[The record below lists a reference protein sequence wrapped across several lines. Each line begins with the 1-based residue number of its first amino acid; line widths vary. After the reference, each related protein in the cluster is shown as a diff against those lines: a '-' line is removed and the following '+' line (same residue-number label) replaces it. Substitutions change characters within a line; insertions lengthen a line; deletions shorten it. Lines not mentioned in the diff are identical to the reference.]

1 MKNNIVMMWFLFAI
15 FIKPV
20 AAKDVSSLESIE
32 WMLGEWRAESE
43 TRIITEKWIKA
54 SSITFEGS
62 GQTQSKLDQN
72 ITDSEALRLVALAGD
87 IFYIAK
93 VSHNDFPIA
102 FRLVS
107 NSDHIALFENKGH
120 DFPQQIYYKLIDKNH
135 LHVTVSNL
143 ERAFDIQFTRTQ

>member
-1 MKNNIVMMWFLFAI
+1 MKQNIVMIWFLLAI
-15 FIKPV
+15 FSEHV

-43 TRIITEKWIKA
+43 TRVITEKWIKA

-62 GQTQSKLDQN
+62 GQTQNKLDQN
-72 ITDSEALRLVALAGD
+72 LTDSEALRLVALAGD

-93 VSHNDFPIA
+93 VPHNEFPIT

-107 NSDHIALFENKGH
+107 NGVHSALFENKTH
-120 DFPQQIYYKLIDKNH
+120 DFPQQIYYKLIDNDH
-135 LHVTVSNL
+135 LHVTVSNQ
-143 ERAFDIQFTRTQ
+143 ERAFDIQFSRTK